1 MIARRTFLQT
11 TAFAA
16 IATAIGSRGASAAD
30 PLGIALILPSPLGD
44 VGWSHTLA
52 AGLEPIKAAY
62 GDAVTFTILENIAEG
77 PDADRIMNKAVAD
90 GSKVLIA
97 GSFGYQN
104 GAMQI
109 AKRDPSVTVLHASGF
124 MVAPNFSPFAAKYF
138 QGTYLM
144 GMAAAALSKT
154 GKLGSVSAFCHSR
167 TDHLDQRLHAGGPS
181 R

>member
-16 IATAIGSRGASAAD
+16 IASAIATRGASAAD
-30 PLGIALILPSPLGD
+30 PLGIALVLPSPLGD

-52 AGLEPIKAAY
+52 AGLDPIKAAY

-90 GSKVLIA
+90 GNKVLIA

-138 QGTYLM
+138 KAPIFWAWQRRRCRKP
-144 GMAAAALSKT
+144 AS
-154 GKLGSVSAFCHSR
+154 SARCRPLPFR
-167 TDHLDQRLHAGGPS
+167 N
-181 R
+181 